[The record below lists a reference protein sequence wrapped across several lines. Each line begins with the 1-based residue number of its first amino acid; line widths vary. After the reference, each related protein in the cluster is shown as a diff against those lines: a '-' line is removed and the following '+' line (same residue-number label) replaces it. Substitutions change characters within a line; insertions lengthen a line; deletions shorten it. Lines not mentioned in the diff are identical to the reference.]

1 MKFDKFMQYY
11 NRKLLSF
18 LSGGLD
24 VDLDKF

>member
-11 NRKLLSF
+11 NRKLFSF
-18 LSGGLD
+18 LSGDLD